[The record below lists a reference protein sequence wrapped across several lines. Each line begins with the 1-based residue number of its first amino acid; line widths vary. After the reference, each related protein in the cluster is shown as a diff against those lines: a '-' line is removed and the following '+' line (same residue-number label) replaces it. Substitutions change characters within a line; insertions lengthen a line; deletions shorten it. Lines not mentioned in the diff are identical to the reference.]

1 MSEENNQQLQELLAK
16 QACLEVIARYCR
28 ALDWLDE
35 DALRTV
41 FTPDADIDYGFFKG
55 RGDDFIKAVMEIEH
69 TLLRRWHNCSNT
81 IIQVNRNMAEAETY
95 GFAANVYE
103 RDSQKMTDL
112 FGGRYLDRFEQRD
125 GNWRIV
131 KRTYVLDWQQSFPLD
146 AASASVPGLNWLD
159 EASPGHPLYR
169 KL

>member
-1 MSEENNQQLQELLAK
+1 MSGDTNQQLQELLAK
-16 QACLEVIARYCR
+16 QACLEVITRYCR

-41 FTPDADIDYGFFKG
+41 FTPDANIDYGFFKG
-55 RGDDFIKAVMEIEH
+55 SGDGFIKAVMEIEH
-69 TLLRRWHNCSNT
+69 SLLRRWHNCSNT
-81 IIQVNRNMAEAETY
+81 IIQVNGNTADSETY

-103 RDSQKMTDL
+103 RDGQKMTDL
-112 FGGRYLDRFEQRD
+112 FGGRYLDRFERRD
-125 GNWRIV
+125 GKWLIV

-146 AASASVPGLNWLD
+146 AESASVPGLNWLD
-159 EASPGHPLYR
+159 EANPNHPLYR